1 MMDIHAVIG
10 KLPRPEKGFVLP
22 YHKYTG
28 PYNPLHKQLD
38 EFNQPLPG
46 QEPYNAVDAIS
57 MRHDIC
63 YRDHGTTKQG
73 KHDCDDEMLRELD
86 VLHPK
91 TLRERSD
98 KKLVQ
103 TIIGTKRKLGW
114 GIQGDD
120 EDEDWT
126 NELTDELHKPI
137 RKKFRKRI
145 VFAKNVDSIWAADLV
160 DMQYYARTN
169 QGYKY
174 ILMIIDV
181 FSKYGWTI
189 PLKTKKGEEV
199 AKAFEGLW
207 KVQSP
212 PKMLWTDKGKEFV
225 NKDMTALLQKHNVHL
240 YWTENEEKSC
250 IVERW
255 NRTIKRIMWKY
266 FTRHQTG
273 RYIDILSD
281 MIKKYN
287 STYHRSIK
295 CTPTDARKPAN
306 YQHVFDALYNSKNPR
321 VREKQT
327 PKFKIGDKVRITK
340 KKKTF
345 EKGYTT
351 NWTEEIFTVV
361 KVQPTIPFTY
371 KIEDTRGEE
380 IHGTFYEEELQKTK
394 QESLFRIEKVLRR
407 RTRKD
412 GVKEVYV
419 KWKGYS
425 NIFNQWIPETDIQ

>member
-10 KLPRPEKGFVLP
+10 KLPRPKKGFVLP
-22 YHKYTG
+22 AHKYTG
-28 PYNPLHKQLD
+28 PYNPLHEQLD
-38 EFNQPLPG
+38 EFDQPLSG

-73 KHDCDDEMLRELD
+73 KHACDDVMIRALDELD
-86 VLHPK
+86 PK

-98 KKLVQ
+98 KKLVGA
-103 TIIGTKRKLGW
+103 IIGTKRKLGW
-114 GIQGDD
+114 GI
-120 EDEDWT
+120 EDEWT
-126 NELTDELHKPI
+126 NELTDELHKPV
-137 RKKFRKRI
+137 RRKFRKRT
-145 VFAKNVDSIWAADLV
+145 VFTKNVDSIWAADLV

-169 QGYKY
+169 QGFKY

-181 FSKYGWTI
+181 FSKYGWAI
-189 PLKTKKGEEV
+189 PVKTKKGEEV
-199 AKAFEGLW
+199 AKAFAHLW
-207 KVQSP
+207 KSQTSP
-212 PKMLWTDKGKEFV
+212 QMLWTDKGKEFI
-225 NKDMTALLQKHNVHL
+225 NKDMTNLLKKHNVHL

-255 NRTIKRIMWKY
+255 NRTIERIMWKY
-266 FTRHQTG
+266 LTRHQTG
-273 RYIDILSD
+273 RYIDILPD
-281 MIKKYN
+281 IIKKYN
-287 STYHRSIK
+287 STYHHSIK
-295 CTPTDARKPAN
+295 CTPIDARKPAN
-306 YQHVFDALYNSKNPR
+306 YQHVFDALYNSKKQKE
-321 VREKQT
+321 REKQT

-380 IHGTFYEEELQKTK
+380 IQGTFYEEELQKTK

-407 RTRKD
+407 RTTKD
-412 GVKEVYV
+412 GVREIFV
-419 KWKGYS
+419 KWKGY
-425 NIFNQWIPETDIQ
+425 NDTFNQWIPETDIQ

>member
-10 KLPRPEKGFVLP
+10 KLLRPEKGFVLP

-137 RKKFRKRI
+137 RKKIRKRI

-306 YQHVFDALYNSKNPR
+306 YQHVFDALYDSKNPR

-419 KWKGYS
+419 KWKGYN